1 MGGALSDLLL
11 FSWLAAFVIGIVIT
25 EPYSFE
31 LCVACSHCGGITS
44 G

>member
-25 EPYSFE
+25 AATLLF
-31 LCVACSHCGGITS
+31 
-44 G
+44 